1 MNGKEYQMIKTLYT
15 AANAPEAHLIKGLL
29 EQSGIGVSLAGESL
43 TIGIGG
49 LPIDAAQ
56 VEVKV
61 NEDQFEEALK
71 IIKDY
76 ENKMLGD
83 VEESTQWEC
92 KNCSKMNPVSFGICW
107 NCEIYNLIQFDFNSP
122 STPGSWN
129 VVQYGWVYYHI

>member
-1 MNGKEYQMIKTLYT
+1 MIKTLYT

-29 EQSGIGVSLAGESL
+29 EQSGL

-61 NEDQFEEALK
+61 NEDQFEEAVK
-71 IIKDY
+71 IVKDY

-92 KNCSKMNPVSFGICW
+92 KNCSKMNPASFGICW
-107 NCEIYNLIQFDFNSP
+107 NCQTEK
-122 STPGSWN
+122 
-129 VVQYGWVYYHI
+129 

>member
-15 AANAPEAHLIKGLL
+15 AANTPEAHLIKGLL
-29 EQSGIGVSLAGESL
+29 EQSGIEVSLAGDSL

-49 LPIDAAQ
+49 LPIDAAH

-61 NEDQFEEALK
+61 NEDQFEEAVK
-71 IIKDY
+71 IVKDY

-107 NCEIYNLIQFDFNSP
+107 NCQTEK
-122 STPGSWN
+122 
-129 VVQYGWVYYHI
+129 

>member
-29 EQSGIGVSLAGESL
+29 EQSGIEVSLAGESL

-61 NEDQFEEALK
+61 NEDQFEEAVK
-71 IIKDY
+71 IIKEY
-76 ENKMLGD
+76 EDKMLGD
-83 VEESTQWEC
+83 DEENSLLIHHQHRAVGTL
-92 KNCSKMNPVSFGICW
+92 CSVDGFTAKYKF
-107 NCEIYNLIQFDFNSP
+107 
-122 STPGSWN
+122 
-129 VVQYGWVYYHI
+129 